1 MPVYDITY
9 FYCNNIERYFDDVIK
24 SLRLHLLHGFYII
37 KA

>member
-9 FYCNNIERYFDDVIK
+9 FYCNYIERYFDDVIK
-24 SLRLHLLHGFYII
+24 GLRLLLHGFYII